1 MTPISGSIEEVGS
14 LAKMMYEYGPV
25 VVIISVFLML
35 FIVILFYM
43 MRQQQQSQES
53 IMDQHKQ
60 LIQTLLENQAKH
72 MEMTNICQRK
82 NDIVKEH
89 LRISNIIR
97 IHTST
102 YIVLLKASRIALYAL
117 HNGNSSVSG
126 LPFLKF
132 SCVSE
137 YVMNAIDSRIR
148 QQTNFPINFMS
159 DLLEDLCEKV
169 EVHYYDEKDLARSA
183 NKTLVDMI
191 LSRSE
196 NKYIFRGIFDSSS
209 NLIAFIVCEFD
220 LENINPDN
228 YKEKSIFIDE
238 LIARIAPILEYSN
251 FNDIYTKKVQIN
263 ETKGV

>member
-43 MRQQQQSQES
+43 MRQQQQSHFLSREKFPFTPP
-53 IMDQHKQ
+53 IPPVW
-60 LIQTLLENQAKH
+60 L
-72 MEMTNICQRK
+72 
-82 NDIVKEH
+82 IVKEH

-263 ETKGV
+263 ETKGVWIRVDEDSRCCNT